1 MRMIFLLIVNN
12 EWLFEM
18 SKSLVVKANN
28 IIEAS
33 YQLTVNE
40 QRLILAAISCI
51 PKGEQVTDNTGYC
64 VTRES
69 FIELGVNPKT
79 ASREIK
85 EACDRLF
92 SRVITVNHRSRDV

>member
-1 MRMIFLLIVNN
+1 M
-12 EWLFEM
+12 
-18 SKSLVVKANN
+18 
-28 IIEAS
+28 
-33 YQLTVNE
+33 
-40 QRLILAAISCI
+40 
-51 PKGEQVTDNTGYC
+51 TDNTGYC

-92 SRVITVNHRSRDV
+92 SRVITVTTEAGRLKQDGFRRLCGITAIGH